1 MAKLIFNNQV
11 NTEGT
16 FMKIFANDAEV
27 NMWMNGR
34 ISENYKVIDYS
45 DSLENVIL
53 GKTLIRSFDSNN
65 NITTVDV
72 PEIAQNDEK
81 ITTSENYDNF
91 VKRYLEQIDIA
102 MLGWTNWPSKTEWQS
117 YRTSIENMTKP
128 SSFPMTVVF
137 PDYVNSQGLTYKNSL
152 QLP

>member
-27 NMWMNGR
+27 NIWMNGR
-34 ISENYKVIDYS
+34 ISENYKIIDYS
-45 DSLENVIL
+45 ASLTNVIL
-53 GKTLIRSFDSNN
+53 GKTLIRSFDDNN
-65 NITTVDV
+65 NINTLDV
-72 PEIAQNDEK
+72 PQIAQDSEK
-81 ITTSENYDNF
+81 ITTAEAYDNF
-91 VKRYLEQIDIA
+91 VKEHLYKIEAA
-102 MLGWTNWPSKTEWQS
+102 MGGWPNWPSKTEWQS
-117 YRTSIENMTKP
+117 YITSINNMTKP

-137 PDYVNSQGLTYKNSL
+137 PDYVNSQGLTYKSSL